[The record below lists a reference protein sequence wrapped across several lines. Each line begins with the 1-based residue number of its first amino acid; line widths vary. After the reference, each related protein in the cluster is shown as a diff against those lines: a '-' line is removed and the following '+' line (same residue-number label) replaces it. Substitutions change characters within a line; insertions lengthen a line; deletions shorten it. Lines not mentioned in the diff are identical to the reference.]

1 MEETF
6 HLVALNVA
14 LAVEAAAVLAVAI
27 GAAEAVW
34 RLSAEFLPLGREVQ
48 PRRLVWI
55 RFATWIILSLE
66 FTLGADIVRTAIAP
80 SWDDIGKLAAIATIR
95 TALNFFLARDI
106 REMAKAKPVE
116 RRAAG

>member
-1 MEETF
+1 MEEAF
-6 HLVALNVA
+6 HFVALNVA

-27 GAAEAVW
+27 GALEAIW
-34 RLSAEFLPLGREVQ
+34 HLSAEIFPGRRVAQ
-48 PRRLVWI
+48 PRRLIWI
-55 RFATWIILSLE
+55 RFATWIILALE

-106 REMAKAKPVE
+106 EEASRMKSARKG
-116 RRAAG
+116 AGA